1 MRSLLMRE
9 ACGAASVGT
18 LMVMAMT
25 GRAGKGG
32 GSSVGTPPPALGH
45 REGKREPSGCSWL
58 PKVGRLWNARE
69 NRQS

>member
-1 MRSLLMRE
+1 MQFLLMRE

-32 GSSVGTPPPALGH
+32 DGSIVGTPEH
-45 REGKREPSGCSWL
+45 
-58 PKVGRLWNARE
+58 
-69 NRQS
+69 